1 MLSFLYLM
9 ENYRITL
16 TLSRCYGNEGKVTK
30 ELGVRKIIIR

>member
-16 TLSRCYGNEGKVTK
+16 TLSRCYANEGKVTK